1 MLSVMPAIDT
11 DVKSKRCMQD
21 YDMHDATTPSSVKK
35 KYSDSPTE
43 CDCRLVMSPATHPL
57 ILDSRPRPRFA
68 SQLLEA
74 QTKSDELSSPRPS
87 TGQIETGATADRV
100 DSSINRNE

>member
-1 MLSVMPAIDT
+1 
-11 DVKSKRCMQD
+11 MQD
-21 YDMHDATTPSSVKK
+21 YDMHDATTPSSAKK

-57 ILDSRPRPRFA
+57 IRFA

-74 QTKSDELSSPRPS
+74 QTNH
-87 TGQIETGATADRV
+87 IETGATADRV